1 MGQTTRLDLRNKD
14 ILSMQAC
21 NLQSCNDLGL
31 VAISIE
37 TPKKDFQ
44 DVQPCH
50 LQRARAAEVE
60 QVSLER
66 NAAQVAH
73 TKDTKDI
80 KMSLKTKQSEKMSL
94 KTLKT
99 LKTPVWSIDKGHPN
113 NKAMRKTLPNFH
125 ATYVR
130 FQISKGGGGGGF
142 WHG

>member
-1 MGQTTRLDLRNKD
+1 
-14 ILSMQAC
+14 MQAC

-31 VAISIE
+31 VAISLE

-44 DVQPCH
+44 DVQNCH

-73 TKDTKDI
+73 TKDTK
-80 KMSLKTKQSEKMSL
+80 MSLKTKQNEKMSL

-99 LKTPVWSIDKGHPN
+99 LKIPVWSIDKATQTTRQCAKHFLTSMQLMSIFKSPRGEGEGGSG
-113 NKAMRKTLPNFH
+113 MGECTLDGNPHVN
-125 ATYVR
+125 
-130 FQISKGGGGGGF
+130 
-142 WHG
+142 

>member
-1 MGQTTRLDLRNKD
+1 
-14 ILSMQAC
+14 MQAC

-31 VAISIE
+31 EAISIE

-60 QVSLER
+60 QVSLEQ

-80 KMSLKTKQSEKMSL
+80 KMSLKTKQNEKMSL

-99 LKTPVWSIDKGHPN
+99 LKTPAWSIDK
-113 NKAMRKTLPNFH
+113 
-125 ATYVR
+125 ATQTTKQCTKHFLTSMQLMSIFKSPR
-130 FQISKGGGGGGF
+130 GEGEGGSGMGEALVSSLEF
-142 WHG
+142 R